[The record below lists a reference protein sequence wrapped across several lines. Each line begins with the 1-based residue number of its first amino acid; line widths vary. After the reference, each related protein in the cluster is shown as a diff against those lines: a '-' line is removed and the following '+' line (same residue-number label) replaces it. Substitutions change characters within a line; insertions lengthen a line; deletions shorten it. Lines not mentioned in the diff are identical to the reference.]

1 MRKKIFTISSK
12 DKDIRLDT
20 FRAGGKGGQN
30 QNKRDTGVR
39 FTHLP
44 SGAVGVARDTR
55 SQLENKRSAWIRM
68 AKSIQLRLWINRQF
82 LEEDFIAED
91 DRVYTYKLSKG
102 EEPSIENRK
111 ERNG

>member
-1 MRKKIFTISSK
+1 M
-12 DKDIRLDT
+12 DT

-30 QNKRDTGVR
+30 QNKRDTGAR

-55 SQLENKRSAWIRM
+55 SQLDNKRSAWTRM
-68 AKSIQLRLWINRQF
+68 GQSVKLRLWINRQF
-82 LEEDFIAED
+82 LDETFVPED
-91 DRVYTYKLSKG
+91 DRVYTYKLGQG

-111 ERNG
+111 ERNGSSD